1 MRPLLKNTGMNR
13 FLSRIAPTGTRLHV
27 MAGMLAAIAAL
38 SSMWAEI
45 EFHHHETGLHKPIV
59 CSLCAYEKAVG
70 HGFTT
75 SLTIGLPA
83 PSLIDAR
90 IDEPVFRLPSIACR
104 RFTPIRAPPS
114 A

>member
-1 MRPLLKNTGMNR
+1 MSAWIQG
-13 FLSRIAPTGTRLHV
+13 RLGRHLV
-27 MAGMLAAIAAL
+27 IVLTAVAVL
-38 SSMWAEI
+38 SSMWAEV

-75 SLTIGLPA
+75 SLAFGLAA
-83 PSLIDAR
+83 PMLLDVR
-90 IDEPVFRLPSIACR
+90 IDQPLFRLPSIACR

>member
-1 MRPLLKNTGMNR
+1 MFAWIQGRLGRHLV
-13 FLSRIAPTGTRLHV
+13 IA
-27 MAGMLAAIAAL
+27 LAAVAVV

-45 EFHHHETGLHKPIV
+45 EFHNHETGLHKPIV
-59 CSLCAYEKAVG
+59 CKLCAYEKAVG

-75 SLTIGLPA
+75 SISFGLPTPA
-83 PSLIDAR
+83 LIDVR
-90 IDEPVFRLPSIACR
+90 IDQPLFRLPSIACR

>member
-1 MRPLLKNTGMNR
+1 M
-13 FLSRIAPTGTRLHV
+13 IAWIQGRLGRHLV
-27 MAGMLAAIAAL
+27 IALAAVAVV

-45 EFHHHETGLHKPIV
+45 EFHNHETGLHKPIV

-75 SLTIGLPA
+75 SIALGLPV
-83 PSLIDAR
+83 PVLIDAR
-90 IDEPVFRLPSIACR
+90 VDTPVFRLPSIACR
-104 RFTPIRAPPS
+104 RFTPIRAPPT

>member
-1 MRPLLKNTGMNR
+1 MRPLLKSTTVNRSFFQIVSTG
-13 FLSRIAPTGTRLHV
+13 FRLRST
-27 MAGMLAAIAAL
+27 ACMLAAIAVV

-59 CSLCAYEKAVG
+59 CSLCAYEKAVA

-75 SLTIGLPA
+75 NIAIGMPM
-83 PSLIDAR
+83 PTGIDTGM
-90 IDEPVFRLPSIACR
+90 DTPVFRLPAVACLR
-104 RFTPIRAPPS
+104 SSLIRAPPF

>member
-1 MRPLLKNTGMNR
+1 MFAWMQGRLGRHLV
-13 FLSRIAPTGTRLHV
+13 IA
-27 MAGMLAAIAAL
+27 LAVVAVV
-38 SSMWAEI
+38 SSMWAEV

-75 SLTIGLPA
+75 NVSFGLPA
-83 PSLIDAR
+83 PALIDVR
-90 IDEPVFRLPSIACR
+90 TDQPVFRLPAVACR